1 MRLLLLTI
9 VSFWF
14 TLPAQASMHVLIDPG
29 HGGHDHGAVRGKLKE
44 AEIALKVAW
53 KLADLM
59 KDDPR
64 FKVSMTRDTDQTVSL
79 DRRTVISKEVKA
91 DLFLSIHLNSST
103 DPRAHGKE
111 FYFQN
116 QIPAD
121 EDALFLASKENA
133 EMQAEGAANDSNAK
147 LTPEGDVKLIVDDL
161 KRNNRIRSSGELS
174 KILFQEW
181 SDLGHAGSLGSKPIR
196 QAPFHVVSLVTVPS
210 VLVEIGYIT
219 NAQEGP
225 LLATDAY
232 QSEIAKSLFEGLI
245 KYKETMDKNRS
256 HF

>member
-1 MRLLLLTI
+1 MRLALILL

-14 TLPAQASMHVLIDPG
+14 TLPAHALHVLIDPG
-29 HGGHDHGAVRGKLKE
+29 HGGVDKGAVKGKLKE
-44 AEIALKVAW
+44 AEIALKVAL

-59 KDDPR
+59 KDDVR
-64 FKVSMTRDTDQTVSL
+64 FTSTMTRDSDRTLSL
-79 DRRTVISKEVKA
+79 DRRTQISKDTKP

-121 EDALFLASKENA
+121 EEALFLASKENA
-133 EMQAEGAANDSNAK
+133 ELESSRAEKESSNK
-147 LTPEGDVKLIVDDL
+147 NQMSDVKLIVEDL
-161 KRNNRIRSSGELS
+161 KRNYRVRASAELS
-174 KILFQEW
+174 KILFKSWEN
-181 SDLGHAGSLGSKPIR
+181 SGRATNLGSRSIR
-196 QAPFHVVSLVTVPS
+196 QAPFHVVSQVTVPS
-210 VLVEIGYIT
+210 VLVELGFLT

-225 LLATDAY
+225 LLATDDY
-232 QSEIAKSLFEGLI
+232 QNALAKSLFEGLV
-245 KYKETMDKNRS
+245 KYKETMDKNPS